1 MVTAIVLAN
10 ARKGAVND
18 AAQGLAEMEG
28 VCHVYSVTG
37 RYDLVAIIKARDDD
51 EMARLVTDHILK
63 LDTIEKTTTLMAFE
77 TYSNRDLE
85 RMFSIG
91 FTEDRVGAAGS
102 GCQQ

>member
-28 VCHVYSVTG
+28 VSQVYSVTG
-37 RYDLVAIIKARDDD
+37 SYDLVAIIKARDDD
-51 EMARLVTDHILK
+51 EVASLVTDRILK
-63 LDTIEKTTTLMAFE
+63 LDTVEKTTTLMAFE
-77 TYSNRDLE
+77 TYSDRDLE

-91 FTEDRVGAAGS
+91 FADGRVGAGGRGS
-102 GCQQ
+102 QQ